1 MGAFN
6 PWRRKM
12 TASVAVADHTVDSIL
27 EQLNQF
33 HQRATYGA
41 VAGVVNSSP
50 RSLMS
55 GRERDRRS
63 SWVVSRENGQPSGY
77 ADDQKHESLT
87 ERARILG
94 SPDELRSWLRDP
106 S

>member
-1 MGAFN
+1 METM
-6 PWRRKM
+6 M
-12 TASVAVADHTVDSIL
+12 TAAPAVEQHTIDSIL
-27 EQLNQF
+27 DQLNQF

-55 GRERDRRS
+55 GRDRDRRS
-63 SWVVSRENGQPSGY
+63 SWVVSRESGQPSGY
-77 ADDQKHESLT
+77 ADDQKHDALT
-87 ERARILG
+87 EREKILG
-94 SPDELRSWLRDP
+94 SPEELRSWLKDP